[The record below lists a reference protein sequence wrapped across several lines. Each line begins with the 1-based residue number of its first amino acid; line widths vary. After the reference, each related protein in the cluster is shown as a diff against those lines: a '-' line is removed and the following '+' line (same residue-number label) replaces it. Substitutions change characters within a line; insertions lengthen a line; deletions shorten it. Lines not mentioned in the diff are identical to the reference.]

1 MPMTPQSTAE
11 PGAGISPSHAG
22 MRAGSVLATGA
33 LALAVGL
40 LGALMLSLIRSLSS
54 AASDEAAAAR
64 VVGGLGLLGLL
75 GIGGYLAAR
84 WRDLRPATLALACLA
99 TVTLLLT
106 ATYFYAIGSAV
117 RFPADIL
124 LWSEGDFVSDIV
136 KFRIGYPLYSA
147 PANLDSFTYT
157 PGSQIL
163 TQAIATLIGAP
174 DSIPVYRGI
183 QLGYVALAA
192 LLGGLAC
199 RRVVML
205 TSGGAGVP
213 HPVLWSVVWVPGLF
227 LIGGNLV
234 TSPFVHLLHNDAL
247 ALLVSVLA
255 YGLLVEWV
263 ATRRN
268 WLLLPMALLPGLGFL
283 VKQSLI
289 VWAGAYTLYLVLWG
303 RDLGWARIALFAA
316 AAFGSVGIAV
326 GACYLLWGD
335 NFIYWTFR
343 VMGNHGVSPLRSVQ
357 HALAAWAYF
366 AAGLVGGIVLLPW
379 KEVDR
384 VTGLWLVAL
393 GLLAI
398 EAYTSG
404 IAWMLNHMGPGSLLC
419 GIWFMA
425 TLVRG
430 WQWLDRAEP
439 GRRLPSWGRAFA
451 VTAVLVLGLSGLG
464 MIRVPT
470 PVLPDDAARYA
481 RQIESAFA
489 GQPVER
495 VLLDYGSWMHARH
508 GVVMKDHAAPI
519 GEAGYTETADFSG
532 VLRRIATHYY
542 SRILVRDYDSP
553 EFTYDYYLWPRSS
566 GIRAALEANYRV
578 TGRIEAVQGRGPN
591 PPWFKTI
598 TILEPRAP

>member
-1 MPMTPQSTAE
+1 MTPQSTAE
-11 PGAGISPSHAG
+11 PGAGLSASHAG
-22 MRAGSVLATGA
+22 MRPGGVLATGA

-40 LGALMLSLIRSLSS
+40 LGALVLSLVRSLSG
-54 AASDEAAAAR
+54 AASDEAAAVR
-64 VVGGLGLLGLL
+64 VVVGLGLLGLL

-106 ATYFYAIGSAV
+106 ATYLYAIGSAV

-136 KFRIGYPLYSA
+136 KFRVGYPLYSA

-163 TQAIATLIGAP
+163 TQAIATLFGAP

-192 LLGGLAC
+192 LVGGLAC
-199 RRVVML
+199 RRVVMQ
-205 TSGGAGVP
+205 TCGTAAVP

-247 ALLVSVLA
+247 ALLVSALA

-263 ATRRN
+263 ATRSD

-289 VWAGAYTLYLVLWG
+289 VWAGAYTLYLILWG
-303 RDLGWARIALFAA
+303 RQLGWARIALFAA
-316 AAFGSVGIAV
+316 AAFGSVAIAV
-326 GACYLLWGD
+326 AACYLAWGD
-335 NFIYWTFR
+335 NFLYWTFR

-357 HALAAWAYF
+357 HALEAWAYF
-366 AAGLVGGIVLLPW
+366 AAGLTGGIVLLSW
-379 KEVDR
+379 KEIDR
-384 VTGLWLVAL
+384 VAGLWLVAL

-419 GIWFMA
+419 GIWFLA
-425 TLVRG
+425 ALVRG

-439 GRRLPSWGRAFA
+439 GRQLSSWARGLA
-451 VTAVLVLGLSGLG
+451 VTAVVVLGWSGLG
-464 MIRVPT
+464 LIRVPT
-470 PVLPDDAARYA
+470 PVLPDDAARYMH
-481 RQIESAFA
+481 QIEAAFA
-489 GQPVER
+489 GQPTDR
-495 VLLDYGSWMHARH
+495 VLLDYGSWIYARH
-508 GVVMKDHAAPI
+508 DLVMKDHAAPI

-532 VLRRIATHYY
+532 ILGRIATRYY
-542 SRILVRDYDSP
+542 RRILVRDYDSP

-578 TGRIEAVQGRGPN
+578 AGRIEAVQGRGPN